1 MQHQSLTVAELAD
14 IVGGQVVGDAS
25 ICIRRVSSLDEAHSD
40 EVSFFNQAKFESQLN
55 TTQAGCVLLSKG
67 YLKPVSV
74 THILCDDP
82 YLAYAKVAQALDTT
96 PSPAEEL
103 SSQAHIHPTVK
114 IGSNVCIAA
123 GAVIAKDCVLDDD
136 VSIGANCVVAEASQI
151 GQRTILY
158 PNVTLYHR
166 TLIGSDCT
174 IQSGAVIGSDG
185 FGFAN
190 ENGRWVKIP
199 QLGRVVI
206 GDRVE
211 VGANTTI
218 DRGALKDT
226 LIGDGVI
233 IDNLCHIAHN
243 VEIGENTAMAA
254 FTGIAGSSII
264 GQSCTFSGRSSIIGH
279 LNIAAGTHLTAGTLV
294 NKSNEEAA
302 VFSSGTGAQ
311 TNKAWRKNVA
321 RFKQLDD
328 MAKRLRQLEKQLK
341 QQEYNQ
347 KHDGQN
353 NE

>member
-1 MQHQSLTVAELAD
+1 MQHSSLTVAELAE
-14 IVGGQVVGDAS
+14 IVGGHVEGDAS
-25 ICIRRVSSLDEAHSD
+25 ICINRVSSLDDAQSD
-40 EVSFFNQAKFESQLN
+40 AVCFFNQAKFEPQLN
-55 TTQAGCVLLSKG
+55 TTQAGCVLVSKG
-67 YLKPVSV
+67 YPKSVSV

-96 PSPAEEL
+96 PLPAEDI
-103 SSQAHIHPTVK
+103 SSQAHIHPTAK
-114 IGSNVCIAA
+114 IGEMVSVAA
-123 GAVIAKDCVLDDD
+123 GAVISKHCVVADG
-136 VSIGANCVVAEASQI
+136 VSIGANCVVAEETQI
-151 GQRTILY
+151 GERTILY

-166 TLIGSDCT
+166 TLVGSDC
-174 IQSGAVIGSDG
+174 IFQSGAVIGSDG

-190 ENGRWVKIP
+190 EKGRWVKIP
-199 QLGRVVI
+199 QLGRVVV

-211 VGANTTI
+211 VGANSTI

-264 GQSCTFSGRSSIIGH
+264 GESCTFSGRSSVIGH

-294 NKSNEEAA
+294 NKSNDKAA
-302 VFSSGTGAQ
+302 IFSSGTGAQ
-311 TNKAWRKNVA
+311 KNKVWRKNVA

-328 MAKRLRQLEKQLK
+328 MARRLRYLEKQLS
-341 QQEYNQ
+341 QQLSQ
-347 KHDGQN
+347 KNHGKS

>member
-25 ICIRRVSSLDEAHSD
+25 MTISRVASLDEAQSD
-40 EVSFFNQAKFESQLN
+40 EVSFFNQAKFEAQLN
-55 TTQAGCVLLSKG
+55 TTQAGCVLVSKG
-67 YLKPVSV
+67 YLKPVPV

-96 PSPAEEL
+96 PSPADEL
-103 SSQAHIHPTVK
+103 SPLAHIHPTAK
-114 IGSNVCIAA
+114 IGTNVCIAA
-123 GAVIAKDCVLDDD
+123 GAVIAKDCVIADN
-136 VSIGANCVVAEASQI
+136 VSIGSNCVVAEASEI
-151 GQRTILY
+151 GEGSILY
-158 PNVTLYHR
+158 PNVTFYHR
-166 TLIGSDCT
+166 TLVGRDC
-174 IQSGAVIGSDG
+174 IFQSGAVIGSDG

-190 ENGRWVKIP
+190 ENGCWVKIP
-199 QLGRVVI
+199 QLGRVII

-211 VGANTTI
+211 VGANSTI

-264 GQSCTFSGRSSIIGH
+264 GESCTFSGRSSIIGH
-279 LNIAAGTHLTAGTLV
+279 LKIAAGTHLTAGTLV
-294 NKSNEEAA
+294 NKSNDEAA

-311 TNKAWRKNVA
+311 PNKAWRKNVA

-328 MAKRLRQLEKQLK
+328 MAKRLRQLEKQLS
-341 QQEYNQ
+341 QQQ
-347 KHDGQN
+347 SKK
-353 NE
+353 